1 MKRLVFLTVLLVLAA
16 VPSVASAAPNKGDPI
31 TFRFT
36 EGQFCAFG
44 CTDARARIEGTIK
57 ITPRPGGRAYRA
69 IAVVGELRIELSAV
83 VGETSHRD

>member
-44 CTDARARIEGTIK
+44 
-57 ITPRPGGRAYRA
+57 
-69 IAVVGELRIELSAV
+69 LSLFYDYV
-83 VGETSHRD
+83 SS